1 MRRVFSTS
9 LLILLLT
16 VSARAGYIQNGV
28 TSPPPSPPP
37 AITQEEPTAEGEM
50 PNGEAGSLTETVLS
64 VIESVL
70 ALL

>member
-16 VSARAGYIQNGV
+16 ISARAGYIQNGV
-28 TSPPPSPPP
+28 TSPPPPPPP
-37 AITQEEPTAEGEM
+37 AITQDEPTAEGEIQNDAAESFTEM
-50 PNGEAGSLTETVLS
+50 VLTAL
-64 VIESVL
+64 ESVL